1 MMWRWGVFGALIVAL
16 GLLMPMGVALGGNTP
31 TPTATA
37 NVFFQDDFAT
47 YSGRWQE
54 QETPK
59 ASVIYRD
66 DALVLRVVSPG
77 ASVWSV
83 PDFALTLEN
92 YTLQTRVTVT
102 ADSDDAAVG
111 YVFGYAEDAP
121 FWAFLV
127 SVRGDWQVLRR
138 DEKAWRDVTPDDA
151 EPIERDPQQTT
162 LDLRADVC
170 ADTVTFWVDGQR
182 VGVLQPDVEAW
193 QGAGF
198 GLIAR
203 AGHGRIEAA
212 FDVISV
218 RALAEE
224 DESTDED
231 GSDFEVGERGRTD

>member
-1 MMWRWGVFGALIVAL
+1 MMWRWGVLGAVVVAL
-16 GLLMPMGVALGGNTP
+16 GLLMPAGAALGGGTP
-31 TPTATA
+31 TPTAVA

-59 ASVIYRD
+59 ASVAYED
-66 DALVLRVVSPG
+66 GALVLRVVSPG

-83 PDFALTLEN
+83 PDFALPLER

-111 YVFGYAEDAP
+111 YLFGYAEDAP

-127 SVRGDWQVLRR
+127 SVRGQWQVLRR
-138 DEKAWRDVTPDDA
+138 EEGAWLDVTPRDA
-151 EPIERDPQQTT
+151 EPVERDPQQTT
-162 LDLRADVC
+162 LALRADVQPN
-170 ADTVTFWVDGQR
+170 AVRFWVDGQR
-182 VGVLQPDVEAW
+182 VGVLQTQAEAW

-203 AGHGRIEAA
+203 AGHGRVEAA
-212 FDVISV
+212 FEAISV
-218 RALAEE
+218 RALAQEARA
-224 DESTDED
+224 DED
-231 GSDFEVGERGRTD
+231 GSSFEVGERGRTD